1 MTISFA
7 RAPPDGVAPSAT
19 LCQHAGVA
27 LTRAL
32 ESARFRMA
40 EVSSLFVSVCHRPTL
55 KEYHDMLLILKH
67 DGTSMCLLATS
78 LRSVPRHKVS
88 RFPFPLHPL
97 PCILQ
102 PCALDYACRI
112 FPLVNTPLTAE
123 RDPHRCGPDFR
134 QSSPRTLALSR
145 SFRLARQTLPFSG
158 RERMSF

>member
-55 KEYHDMLLILKH
+55 KEYHDTLLILN
-67 DGTSMCLLATS
+67 LLPSTTHANFS
-78 LRSVPRHKVS
+78 
-88 RFPFPLHPL
+88 
-97 PCILQ
+97 
-102 PCALDYACRI
+102 ALI
-112 FPLVNTPLTAE
+112 
-123 RDPHRCGPDFR
+123 
-134 QSSPRTLALSR
+134 S
-145 SFRLARQTLPFSG
+145 LARKRYRFWA
-158 RERMSF
+158 RENSL

>member
-40 EVSSLFVSVCHRPTL
+40 EVSILFVSVCHRPTL
-55 KEYHDMLLILKH
+55 KEYHDTLLILKH

-78 LRSVPRHKVS
+78 LRSVPRRKVS
-88 RFPFPLHPL
+88 RFPLSSASAALHRFAGEVPSQNRFL
-97 PCILQ
+97 LM
-102 PCALDYACRI
+102 L
-112 FPLVNTPLTAE
+112 
-123 RDPHRCGPDFR
+123 
-134 QSSPRTLALSR
+134 
-145 SFRLARQTLPFSG
+145 
-158 RERMSF
+158 